1 MALHSTFT
9 RLGKAV
15 LTAGLVCLLLLCATA
30 QAVNVVAYATA
41 LQTALR
47 TISPGFV
54 TYYSALVGAPAVKA
68 QYCTK
73 SIVNMAPGLA
83 LTMESVSSPYNVLAT
98 PSGLVV
104 YKDSYIYG
112 PTINLI
118 GTSYRI
124 ADGTATTNVLQGN
137 SLLMPYTANTII
149 MVTGTIT
156 NGTTTNIL
164 PMARYMIVDS
174 YLCNSM
180 YADTTSF
187 STSLTTLFNAFSA
200 AAVAS

>member
-1 MALHSTFT
+1 MTGFCVAGWSRAL
-9 RLGKAV
+9 LGLA
-15 LTAGLVCLLLLCATA
+15 LVCALLLSATA
-30 QAVNVVAYATA
+30 QAANVVAFAST
-41 LQTALR
+41 LQTTLR
-47 TISPGFV
+47 NIAPGFV
-54 TYYSALVGAPAVKA
+54 TYYSALVGAPASKA
-68 QYCTK
+68 QFCTN

-83 LTMESVSSPYNVLAT
+83 LTMESVNSPYGVLAT
-98 PSGLVV
+98 SSGLII
-104 YKDSYIYG
+104 YKDNYTYG

-124 ADGTATTNVLQGN
+124 ADGSTATGVQQGN
-137 SLLMPYTANTII
+137 SLLMPYTANSII

-164 PMARYMIVDS
+164 PMARYMIVDG

-187 STSLTTLFNAFSA
+187 AAPLSTLFTAFA
-200 AAVAS
+200 NAAVSS